1 MEALVEFNYVAQEPD
16 ELTIRKGDIIKD
28 VKVMS
33 GGWWEG
39 TLRDKRGMFPDNFVK
54 VLETSASASAVKNEQ
69 VSVEIKK
76 ETVTLRNGSVVNN
89 TMSSNSS
96 CSSSSNS
103 NNNNN
108 SINHNHSNNNGS
120 SNSMNSS
127 TSKWC
132 KVLFSYDPC
141 NEDELTLIPNDMV
154 EYLGQ
159 VEEGWWTGRLRG
171 RVGVFPS
178 NFVSPPAT
186 ADDTKELCRVLFS
199 YEAANEDE
207 LTLTEGEIVTLIS
220 RDAPDKGWWK
230 GELRG
235 KIGLFPDNFVQVLPA
250 KDLPIHQDDTNK
262 VRPLELNRGLK
273 TTSTSS
279 LKQWNTG
286 KKGEK
291 AYVRKSLDTRTANTE
306 KKSVS
311 PISPVLVGGGS
322 SSSVSLASS
331 DKNLPDKKV
340 INSSSSPISS
350 GIKRLIK
357 CEDLTTGSSILPLDA
372 ADSSEGIDEELD
384 GIERE
389 EDTPLL
395 HLTASRVKA
404 PRRRLPSSYHYT
416 RQENTV
422 TNGTVDTVDQSR
434 NDDNEYGAGKNRQP
448 IAPWIEELKLNQM
461 EKKKISSTDKV
472 DVKKEKNSVNESP
485 IHSISDSMDQLQDN
499 QDLQRL
505 KDKDNSSYQRTN
517 SHLPCPV
524 SPTTSGTPAYVPY
537 RLYSQLLD
545 RVATLEERQIV
556 LHRMVIQ
563 LSEQVGPLLTNSPS
577 VTGNKS

>member
-54 VLETSASASAVKNEQ
+54 VLETSASAVKNEQ

-103 NNNNN
+103 NNNN

-207 LTLTEGEIVTLIS
+207 LTLAEGEIVTLIS

-250 KDLPIHQDDTNK
+250 KDLPLHQEDTNK

-291 AYVRKSLDTRTANTE
+291 AYVRKSLDTRTSNTE

-331 DKNLPDKKV
+331 DKNLPDKKI
-340 INSSSSPISS
+340 INSSSPPISS

-357 CEDLTTGSSILPLDA
+357 CEDITTGSSILPLEA
-372 ADSSEGIDEELD
+372 ADSNEGIEEELD

-404 PRRRLPSSYHYT
+404 PRRRLPSSHHHT
-416 RQENTV
+416 RQVSTENTV
-422 TNGTVDTVDQSR
+422 TTNGTVDTVDQSR
-434 NDDNEYGAGKNRQP
+434 NDDNEENTVTTNGTVDTVDQSRNDDNENGTGKNRQP

-461 EKKKISSTDKV
+461 EKKKISTDKV
-472 DVKKEKNSVNESP
+472 DVKKEK
-485 IHSISDSMDQLQDN
+485 
-499 QDLQRL
+499 
-505 KDKDNSSYQRTN
+505 
-517 SHLPCPV
+517 
-524 SPTTSGTPAYVPY
+524 
-537 RLYSQLLD
+537 
-545 RVATLEERQIV
+545 
-556 LHRMVIQ
+556 
-563 LSEQVGPLLTNSPS
+563 
-577 VTGNKS
+577 